1 MSPEPET
8 TVAAPPTEI
17 APAPEPTTA
26 ADTTTAAPVAAP
38 ATNAPASST
47 AATTT
52 STAIPTGPGIIDREK
67 LCPFLLKMFYKQG
80 EHHRVDQYKPTS
92 LPPKSSELQLYTWKN
107 ATMGEIASLVQQA
120 IPDLLLDTPG
130 SVETGG
136 ELHFRHIYLDMAR
149 GLYVGRDIGTVLLVD
164 TLVAD
169 GPEDVDMAA
178 AETGVGAG
186 DVKMDVEGEGEKAD
200 KIEEVET
207 KKEDTEM
214 AEAGPAQGLFT
225 KDIRKSKDSAAA
237 AASALATAIT
247 AATTQTT
254 ATASVATGK
263 RSTALDKTLGSI
275 RFVIG
280 DYLDISIVDRSLN
293 RGAGRPGAAGVG
305 AGGREQALFTGRQ
318 GRSQGGGGG
327 GGPTR
332 RAREERRREQ
342 RRRDGRLGGGGGG
355 GGGGMGDRFAERLGL
370 REPLERNGHGGHG
383 GGRRG
388 LADSEASWKGR
399 GRGR

>member
-1 MSPEPET
+1 MSPEPEM
-8 TVAAPPTEI
+8 TVAAPPTEA
-17 APAPEPTTA
+17 APAPEPITA
-26 ADTTTAAPVAAP
+26 ADTTTTVSVAAP
-38 ATNAPASST
+38 ATNAPATTVAS
-47 AATTT
+47 TTT
-52 STAIPTGPGIIDREK
+52 TATPTGPGIVDREK

-107 ATMGEIASLVQQA
+107 ATMGEIASLIQQA

-130 SVETGG
+130 SAKTGG
-136 ELHFRHIYLDMAR
+136 ELHFRHIYLDMTR
-149 GLYVGRDIGTVLLVD
+149 GIYVGRDIGTVLLVD

-178 AETGVGAG
+178 TGTGAGAG
-186 DVKMDVEGEGEKAD
+186 DVKMGTEAEGEKTD
-200 KIEEVET
+200 KIEEVAT
-207 KKEDTEM
+207 KKEDAEM

-225 KDIRKSKDSAAA
+225 RDIRKSKDSAAA
-237 AASALATAIT
+237 AASALVTAIT

-254 ATASVATGK
+254 ATASAATGM
-263 RSTALDKTLGSI
+263 RSTALEKTLGSI

-293 RGAGRPGAAGVG
+293 RGAGRPGAAGAG

-327 GGPTR
+327 GGGPTR
-332 RAREERRREQ
+332 RAREERQREQ

-355 GGGGMGDRFAERLGL
+355 GGGMGDRFAGRLGL
-370 REPLERNGHGGHG
+370 KEPLERNGHGGHG

-388 LADSEASWKGR
+388 LADSETSWKGR